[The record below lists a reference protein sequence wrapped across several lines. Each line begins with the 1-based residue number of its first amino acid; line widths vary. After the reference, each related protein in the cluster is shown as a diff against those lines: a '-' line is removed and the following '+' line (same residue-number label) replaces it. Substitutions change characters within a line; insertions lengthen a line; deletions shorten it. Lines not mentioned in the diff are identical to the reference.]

1 MQEQRKHRR
10 VPLNVEVTCIG
21 PNDLSFK
28 VMARDIS
35 LGGMFLSLPDQ
46 ASVLAFGTQLV
57 VRVTLPGHPQ
67 ELALPCTVRWS
78 RPDGF
83 GVQFGLLGARA
94 THVITK
100 LAH

>member
-21 PNDLSFK
+21 PNDLAFK

-35 LGGMFLSLPDQ
+35 LGGMFLSLP
-46 ASVLAFGTQLV
+46 AEGSGFPFGTQLV

-67 ELALPCTVRWS
+67 ELALPCVVRWS
-78 RPDGF
+78 RADGF

>member
-10 VPLNVEVTCIG
+10 VPLNIEVLCIG
-21 PNDLSFK
+21 ANDTSFR
-28 VMARDIS
+28 ALAQDIS
-35 LGGMFLSLPDQ
+35 LGGMFLSAADRP
-46 ASVLAFGTQLV
+46 VFGTQLV
-57 VRVTLPGHPQ
+57 IRVLLPGQAQ
-67 ELALPCTVRWS
+67 EFALPCTVRWT
-78 RPDGF
+78 RGDGF

>member
-1 MQEQRKHRR
+1 MEEQRKYRR

-35 LGGMFLSLPDQ
+35 LGGMFLSLPTDG
-46 ASVLAFGTQLV
+46 ALLPFGTQLV
-57 VRVTLPGHPQ
+57 VRVVLPGHPQ
-67 ELALPCTVRWS
+67 ELALPCTVRWA
-78 RPDGF
+78 RDDGF